1 MDGWEQ
7 VLEYVTYYIPM
18 VIFPRFKQDRGSQYL
33 QFMAD
38 YAEAHSE
45 GADQNIEIWEKI
57 AYFAQT
63 TEQLNDNMLTAGL
76 RQEFELEEQEEKKNL
91 EASAESSVIKD
102 VSPFVRDRPF

>member
-45 GADQNIEIWEKI
+45 GAD
-57 AYFAQT
+57 
-63 TEQLNDNMLTAGL
+63 
-76 RQEFELEEQEEKKNL
+76 
-91 EASAESSVIKD
+91 
-102 VSPFVRDRPF
+102 